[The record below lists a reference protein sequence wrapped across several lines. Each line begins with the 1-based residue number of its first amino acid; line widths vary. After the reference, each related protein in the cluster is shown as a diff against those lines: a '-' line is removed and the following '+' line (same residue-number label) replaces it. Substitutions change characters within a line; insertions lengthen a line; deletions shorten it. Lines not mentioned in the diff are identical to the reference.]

1 MLNLSDVKT
10 LLNEGE
16 GQDILSLYLHVDNAV
31 QENQAT
37 NPAWCT
43 WLKQHLR
50 SIDNQIAEEARESW
64 DNLRVRVEEYFQD
77 YTPSGKAVVAFFGD
91 GWDQVY
97 TLPVPIENEGAYG
110 RPLVTPLLW
119 ALDEFEPYLVV
130 QVDQEEAHF
139 YVSYLGQTD
148 FRDSIEIDVDEYD
161 FAQKSGMPTAASVPG
176 GHSGV
181 QGSNRDEFEDTIN
194 EHRMR
199 YYREVAEH
207 IRKITEKENIERII
221 IGGNEESGHTVRK
234 QLAQNVEKH
243 VVDVVSIPRRYSIH
257 DIFQQVQPLALEH
270 EREQEQ
276 NLIDEVINSARA
288 GGRGALGIEATQTA
302 LQNQQVSHLILAWP
316 PRDAEHSNDLAY
328 QALKLNSEVI
338 TVHGAP
344 ADRLWQEGEGV
355 AARLYYSV

>member
-10 LLNEGE
+10 LLNDGE

-31 QENQAT
+31 PENQAT
-37 NPAWCT
+37 NPAWRI

-50 SIDNQIAEEARESW
+50 SIETEHENWQSIRA
-64 DNLRVRVEEYFQD
+64 RVEGYFQE
-77 YTPSGKAVVAFFGD
+77 YTPYGKAVVAFFGD
-91 GWDQVY
+91 DWDQVY
-97 TLPVPIENEGAYG
+97 NLPVPVENQGAYG

-130 QVDQEEAHF
+130 QVDQEDAHF

-161 FAQKSGMPTAASVPG
+161 FGQKTGMPTAASIPG

-181 QGSNRDEFEDTIN
+181 QGNNREAFEDTIH

-199 YYREVAEH
+199 FYREVAEH
-207 IRKITEKENIERII
+207 IRHIVEKEKIERIV
-221 IGGNEESGHTVRK
+221 IGGNEESGRTVRK
-234 QLAQNVEKH
+234 QLAQNIEKY
-243 VVDVVSIPRRYSIH
+243 VVDVVSIPRHYH
-257 DIFQQVQPLALEH
+257 AHQIFEQVQPLALEH
-270 EREQEQ
+270 ERQQESQ
-276 NLIDEVINSARA
+276 LIDEVINSARA

-316 PRDAEHSNDLAY
+316 PRDAEMANDLAY

-344 ADRLWQEGEGV
+344 ADKLSQEGHGV